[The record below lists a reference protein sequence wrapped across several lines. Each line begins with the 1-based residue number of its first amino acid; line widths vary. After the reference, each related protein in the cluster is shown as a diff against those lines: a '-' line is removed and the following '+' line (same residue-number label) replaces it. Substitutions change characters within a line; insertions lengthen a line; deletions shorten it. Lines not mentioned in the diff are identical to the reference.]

1 MMMMIT
7 EDELKAIKEKLYDN
21 EKYPY
26 VNCRL
31 IAKKLFE
38 ELVLMRANSAPPR
51 GEKPKN
57 DEDPMYVSVEMN
69 LYSFHIYKIVLY
81 GLEHHPAGQMGR
93 MRLTKIESID
103 SSRISEEII
112 VVKAWS
118 EMTEPASI
126 VSIDIMSMKQFNRII
141 WGGFQRYF
149 GPSVYTVACVGVSH
163 LVDSILSSYTLK
175 VTFRGEL
182 DKTDEE
188 KCFSHMLELA
198 DPELFHQNQKDREN
212 KLHAELAK
220 FKGDEASSRNE
231 FRDDIKERH
240 IGKEWEEWDSTPPLT
255 EATPPLTAGTPP
267 LATTQIREATTQI
280 REATT
285 QIREATTQIREA
297 TTQIR
302 EATNTKGEATNTKGE
317 ATNTKGEAT
326 NTKGEATNTKG
337 AIGVVGHLGK
347 EGEPGKSPQQYI
359 VELERSILDDS
370 ECNLELQKTQREYIE
385 ELKRS
390 IDTTNAYNQEL
401 QSYHGLLESL
411 VERYEKAI
419 LEHKKEMTQHWKNL
433 GIDEVQIPDLEMN
446 KKLWSEIYNP
456 EIIRSQTVTKELSKE
471 NADLKVKLKMALE
484 LLSAREQMLVN
495 LEESSL

>member
-1 MMMMIT
+1 MT
-7 EDELKAIKEKLYDN
+7 T
-21 EKYPY
+21 
-26 VNCRL
+26 
-31 IAKKLFE
+31 
-38 ELVLMRANSAPPR
+38 
-51 GEKPKN
+51 
-57 DEDPMYVSVEMN
+57 EDPMYVSVEMN

-81 GLEHHPAGQMGR
+81 GLEHHPASQQGR

-103 SSRISEEII
+103 SSKISEEII

-118 EMTEPASI
+118 EMTEPASV
-126 VSIDIMSMKQFNRII
+126 VSIDLSMKQFNRII

-163 LVDSILSSYTLK
+163 LVDSILSSYVLK

-188 KCFSHMLELA
+188 KCSSHMLELA
-198 DPELFHQNQKDREN
+198 DPESFHQNQKDREN

-220 FKGDEASSRNE
+220 FKGNEASSRNE

-255 EATPPLTAGTPP
+255 EGTPP
-267 LATTQIREATTQI
+267 LATNTKREATTQI
-280 REATT
+280 REAAAQIREAPA
-285 QIREATTQIREA
+285 QIREATDTR
-297 TTQIR
+297 
-302 EATNTKGEATNTKGE
+302 GEATDTRGEATDTRGE

-347 EGEPGKSPQQYI
+347 EGEAGKSPQQYI
-359 VELERSILDDS
+359 VELERAILDDS
-370 ECNLELQKTQREYIE
+370 ECNLDIQKHQKEYIE
-385 ELKRS
+385 ELKKI
-390 IDTTNAYNQEL
+390 IDTTNNYNIEL
-401 QSYHGLLESL
+401 QSYHGLLEML

-419 LEHKKEMTQHWKNL
+419 REHQKEMTQHWKNL
-433 GIDEVQIPDLEMN
+433 GIDEVQIPDLDMN

-456 EIIRSQTVTKELSKE
+456 EIIRSQTVTKDLEKE
-471 NADLKVKLKMALE
+471 NADLKVKLKMALG
-484 LLSAREQMLVN
+484 LLSVREQMLVN
-495 LEESSL
+495 LEESSSPH

>member
-1 MMMMIT
+1 MIT
-7 EDELKAIKEKLYDN
+7 EEELKAIKEKLYDN
-21 EKYPY
+21 DKYPY
-26 VNCRL
+26 INCRL

-38 ELVLMRANSAPPR
+38 ELVLMRANSAAPR
-51 GEKPKN
+51 EEKPKN
-57 DEDPMYVSVEMN
+57 DEDPMYVSVEIN
-69 LYSFHIYKIVLY
+69 LYSFHIYKIALY

-118 EMTEPASI
+118 EMTEPASV
-126 VSIDIMSMKQFNRII
+126 VSIDLSMKQFNRII

-149 GPSVYTVACVGVSH
+149 GPSVYTVACVGVYH
-163 LVDSILSSYTLK
+163 LVDSILSSYLLK

-212 KLHAELAK
+212 KLHAELSK

-240 IGKEWEEWDSTPPLT
+240 IGKEWEEWDSSHPLTAATPPLT
-255 EATPPLTAGTPP
+255 EGTPP
-267 LATTQIREATTQI
+267 L
-280 REATT
+280 
-285 QIREATTQIREA
+285 
-297 TTQIR
+297 
-302 EATNTKGEATNTKGE
+302 ATNTKGEAPNTKGE
-317 ATNTKGEAT
+317 ATDTKGEAT
-326 NTKGEATNTKG
+326 DTKG
-337 AIGVVGHLGK
+337 ASGAVGHLGK
-347 EGEPGKSPQQYI
+347 EGEAGKSPQQYI
-359 VELERSILDDS
+359 VELERAILDES
-370 ECNLELQKTQREYIE
+370 ECNLAIQKYQKEYIE
-385 ELKRS
+385 QLLRI
-390 IDTTNAYNQEL
+390 IDKNNEFNEKITVCNQEL

-456 EIIRSQTVTKELSKE
+456 EIIRSQTVTKELEKE
-471 NADLKVKLKMALE
+471 NADLKVKLKMALD
-484 LLSAREQMLVN
+484 LLSVREQMLVN

>member
-1 MMMMIT
+1 MMT
-7 EDELKAIKEKLYDN
+7 
-21 EKYPY
+21 
-26 VNCRL
+26 
-31 IAKKLFE
+31 
-38 ELVLMRANSAPPR
+38 
-51 GEKPKN
+51 KN

-81 GLEHHPAGQMGR
+81 GLEHHPASQQGR

-103 SSRISEEII
+103 SSKISEEII

-118 EMTEPASI
+118 EMTEPASV
-126 VSIDIMSMKQFNRII
+126 VSIDLSMKQFNRII

-149 GPSVYTVACVGVSH
+149 GPSVYSVACVGVSH
-163 LVDSILSSYTLK
+163 LVDSILSSYVLK

-198 DPELFHQNQKDREN
+198 DPELFYQNQKDREN

-240 IGKEWEEWDSTPPLT
+240 IGKEWDEWDSTPPLT
-255 EATPPLTAGTPP
+255 EGTPP
-267 LATTQIREATTQI
+267 LATNA
-280 REATT
+280 
-285 QIREATTQIREA
+285 
-297 TTQIR
+297 
-302 EATNTKGEATNTKGE
+302 KGEATNAKGE
-317 ATNTKGEAT
+317 ATNA
-326 NTKGEATNTKG
+326 KG

-347 EGEPGKSPQQYI
+347 EGEAGKSQQQYI
-359 VELERSILDDS
+359 AELERAMLDNS
-370 ECNLELQKTQREYIE
+370 ECNLEIQKHQKEYIE
-385 ELKRS
+385 ELKKI
-390 IDTTNAYNQEL
+390 IDTTNNYNIEL
-401 QSYHGLLESL
+401 QSYHGLLEML

-419 LEHKKEMTQHWKNL
+419 LEHKKETTQHWKNL

-446 KKLWSEIYNP
+446 KKLWSAIYNT
-456 EIIRSQTVTKELSKE
+456 EIIRAKTIRSQTVTKELEKE
-471 NADLKVKLKMALE
+471 NADLKVKLKMALG
-484 LLSAREQMLVN
+484 LLSVREQMLVN

>member
-1 MMMMIT
+1 MMIT
-7 EDELKAIKEKLYDN
+7 EEELKAIKEKLYDN
-21 EKYPY
+21 DKYPY
-26 VNCRL
+26 INCRL

-38 ELVLMRANSAPPR
+38 ELVLMRANSAAPR
-51 GEKPKN
+51 EEKPKN
-57 DEDPMYVSVEMN
+57 DEDPMYVSVEIN

-118 EMTEPASI
+118 EMTEPASV
-126 VSIDIMSMKQFNRII
+126 VSIDLSMKQFNRII

-149 GPSVYTVACVGVSH
+149 GPSVYTVACVGVYH
-163 LVDSILSSYTLK
+163 LVDSILSSYLLK

-212 KLHAELAK
+212 KLHAELSK

-240 IGKEWEEWDSTPPLT
+240 IGKEWEEWDSSHPLTAATPPLT
-255 EATPPLTAGTPP
+255 EGTPP
-267 LATTQIREATTQI
+267 LATNTKGEAP
-280 REATT
+280 
-285 QIREATTQIREA
+285 
-297 TTQIR
+297 
-302 EATNTKGEATNTKGE
+302 NTKGEATNTKGE
-317 ATNTKGEAT
+317 ATD
-326 NTKGEATNTKG
+326 TKG
-337 AIGVVGHLGK
+337 ASGAVGHLGK
-347 EGEPGKSPQQYI
+347 EGEAGKSPQQYI
-359 VELERSILDDS
+359 VELERAILDES
-370 ECNLELQKTQREYIE
+370 ECNLAIQKYQKEYIE
-385 ELKRS
+385 QLLRI
-390 IDTTNAYNQEL
+390 IDKNNEFNEKITVCNQEL
-401 QSYHGLLESL
+401 QFYHGLLESL

-471 NADLKVKLKMALE
+471 NADLKVKLKMALD

-495 LEESSL
+495 LEESSQK

>member
-1 MMMMIT
+1 MT
-7 EDELKAIKEKLYDN
+7 
-21 EKYPY
+21 
-26 VNCRL
+26 
-31 IAKKLFE
+31 
-38 ELVLMRANSAPPR
+38 
-51 GEKPKN
+51 KN
-57 DEDPMYVSVEMN
+57 DEDPMYVSVEVN
-69 LYSFHIYKIVLY
+69 LYSFHIYKIVFY
-81 GLEHHPAGQMGR
+81 GLEHHPAGQYGR

-118 EMTEPASI
+118 EMTEPASV
-126 VSIDIMSMKQFNRII
+126 VSIDLSMQQFNRII

-163 LVDSILSSYTLK
+163 LVDSILSSYLLK

-198 DPELFHQNQKDREN
+198 DPELFHQNKKDREN
-212 KLHAELAK
+212 KLHAELSK
-220 FKGDEASSRNE
+220 FKGDESSSRNE
-231 FRDDIKERH
+231 FRDHIKDRH
-240 IGKEWEEWDSTPPLT
+240 IGKEWDEWDEGTPPLSGIAPPLSGIAPPLT
-255 EATPPLTAGTPP
+255 EGNPP
-267 LATTQIREATTQI
+267 LATNTKGEATNTKGEATTQI

-285 QIREATTQIREA
+285 QIREAAAQIREA
-297 TTQIR
+297 ADI
-302 EATNTKGEATNTKGE
+302 KGEAADIKGE
-317 ATNTKGEAT
+317 APNI
-326 NTKGEATNTKG
+326 KG
-337 AIGVVGHLGK
+337 ASGAVGHLGK
-347 EGEPGKSPQQYI
+347 EGEAGKSQQQHI

-385 ELKRS
+385 ELKRL
-390 IDTTNAYNQEL
+390 IDINNEYNKRITGCNLEL

-433 GIDEVQIPDLEMN
+433 GIDEVQIPDLETN

>member
-1 MMMMIT
+1 MIT
-7 EDELKAIKEKLYDN
+7 EEELKAIKEKLYDN
-21 EKYPY
+21 DKYPY
-26 VNCRL
+26 INCRL

-38 ELVLMRANSAPPR
+38 ELVLMRANFAASREENPR
-51 GEKPKN
+51 EEKRH
-57 DEDPMYVSVEMN
+57 EEVPMYISVEMN
-69 LYSFHIYKIVLY
+69 LYSFDIYKIVFY
-81 GLEHHPAGQMGR
+81 GLEHHPAGQYGR

-103 SSRISEEII
+103 SSKISEEII

-118 EMTEPASI
+118 EMTEPASV
-126 VSIDIMSMKQFNRII
+126 VSIDLSMQQFNRII

-149 GPSVYTVACVGVSH
+149 GPSVYTVSCVGVSH
-163 LVDSILSSYTLK
+163 LVDSILSSYLLK

-198 DPELFHQNQKDREN
+198 DPELFYQNQKDRE
-212 KLHAELAK
+212 KRLHAELAK

-231 FRDDIKERH
+231 FRDDIKEKH

-255 EATPPLTAGTPP
+255 EGTPPLTAGTPP

-285 QIREATTQIREA
+285 QIREATNA
-297 TTQIR
+297 
-302 EATNTKGEATNTKGE
+302 KGEATNAKGE
-317 ATNTKGEAT
+317 ATNA
-326 NTKGEATNTKG
+326 KGEATNTKG

-347 EGEPGKSPQQYI
+347 EGESGKSQQQYI
-359 VELERSILDDS
+359 VELERSILDGN
-370 ECNLELQKTQREYIE
+370 ECNLEIQKSQREYIE
-385 ELKRS
+385 ELKRL
-390 IDTTNAYNQEL
+390 IDINNEYNKRITGCNLEL

-419 LEHKKEMTQHWKNL
+419 REHQKEMTQHWKNL

-456 EIIRSQTVTKELSKE
+456 EIIRSQTVTKELQKE

-484 LLSAREQMLVN
+484 LLSFREKMLVN

>member
-1 MMMMIT
+1 MI
-7 EDELKAIKEKLYDN
+7 
-21 EKYPY
+21 
-26 VNCRL
+26 
-31 IAKKLFE
+31 
-38 ELVLMRANSAPPR
+38 
-51 GEKPKN
+51 
-57 DEDPMYVSVEMN
+57 EDPMYISVEMN

-81 GLEHHPAGQMGR
+81 GLEHHPAGQYGR

-103 SSRISEEII
+103 SSKISEEII

-118 EMTEPASI
+118 EMTEPASVI
-126 VSIDIMSMKQFNRII
+126 SIDLSMKQFNRII

-149 GPSVYTVACVGVSH
+149 GPSVYTVTCVGVSH
-163 LVDSILSSYTLK
+163 LVDSILSSYVLK

-198 DPELFHQNQKDREN
+198 DPELFYQNQKDREN

-255 EATPPLTAGTPP
+255 EGTPP
-267 LATTQIREATTQI
+267 LATNTRGEATTQI

-285 QIREATTQIREA
+285 QIREAATQIREA

-302 EATNTKGEATNTKGE
+302 EATNTRGEATDIKGEATDIKGE
-317 ATNTKGEAT
+317 ATDTRGEAT
-326 NTKGEATNTKG
+326 DTRGEATDTNG
-337 AIGVVGHLGK
+337 AIGVVGHFGK
-347 EGEPGKSPQQYI
+347 EGEAGKSPQQYI
-359 VELERSILDDS
+359 VELERAILDGN
-370 ECNLELQKTQREYIE
+370 ECNLEIQKSQREYIE
-385 ELKRS
+385 ELKRL
-390 IDTTNAYNQEL
+390 IDINNEYNKRITGCNLEL

-419 LEHKKEMTQHWKNL
+419 REHQKEMTQHWKNL
-433 GIDEVQIPDLEMN
+433 GIDEVQIPDLDMN

-456 EIIRSQTVTKELSKE
+456 EIIRSQTVTKELQKE

-484 LLSAREQMLVN
+484 LLSVREQMLVN